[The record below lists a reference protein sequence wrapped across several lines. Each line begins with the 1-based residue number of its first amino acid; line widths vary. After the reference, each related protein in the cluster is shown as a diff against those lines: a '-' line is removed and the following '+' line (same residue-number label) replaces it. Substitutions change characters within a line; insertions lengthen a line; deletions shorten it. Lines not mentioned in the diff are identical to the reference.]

1 MFATIKFRQSQQ
13 RQLKIIKMSVR
24 YGKTITIWKS
34 NLGVILFL
42 GNDLRG
48 FNTDYTVVV
57 K

>member
-1 MFATIKFRQSQQ
+1 MFATIKSTQSQQ

-48 FNTDYTVVV
+48 LNTDYTVVV

>member
-1 MFATIKFRQSQQ
+1 MFATIKSRQSQQ

-48 FNTDYTVVV
+48 LNTDYTVVV

>member
-1 MFATIKFRQSQQ
+1 MFATIKSGQSQQ

-48 FNTDYTVVV
+48 LNTDYTVVV